1 MAPHTE
7 VGAPFGPPKPPTIP
21 ELAERGRRY
30 RGEKPLREALREALR
45 DLFDAYLYTLNHPC
59 EVSPHEVV
67 ALIHAHREVLN
78 ALFEFESAE
87 LRAQRRQSGQSG
99 GRFTDWEA
107 LKSLLAAGSL
117 GEKGPT
123 GGL

>member
-1 MAPHTE
+1 MAKGRVPNAKGGPARPH
-7 VGAPFGPPKPPTIP
+7 TIP

-45 DLFDAYLYTLNHPC
+45 DLFDAYLYTLTHPC
-59 EVSPHEVV
+59 EVSPHEVL
-67 ALIHAHREVLN
+67 ALINAHREVLN
-78 ALFEFESAE
+78 AHFETLGREE

-107 LKSLLAAGSL
+107 LKSLLAAGSP
-117 GEKGPT
+117 GEKG
-123 GGL
+123 L

>member
-1 MAPHTE
+1 MAKVRVPNTK
-7 VGAPFGPPKPPTIP
+7 GGPPKPPTIP

-45 DLFDAYLYTLNHPC
+45 DLFDAYLYTLTHPC
-59 EVSPHEVV
+59 EVSPHEVL
-67 ALIHAHREVLN
+67 ALIHAHREVLT
-78 ALFEFESAE
+78 AHFEFESAE

-99 GRFTDWEA
+99 TPFTDWEA
-107 LKSLLAAGSL
+107 LKSLLGAGSP